1 LFVEFEKKNAQVCVA
16 LLYLVINV
24 WFILFTQATLEGK
37 EHDSIEFYKWKHA
50 NFPINNSYYA
60 LHVFR
65 WI

>member
-37 EHDSIEFYKWKHA
+37 EHDSIEFYK
-50 NFPINNSYYA
+50 
-60 LHVFR
+60 
-65 WI
+65 